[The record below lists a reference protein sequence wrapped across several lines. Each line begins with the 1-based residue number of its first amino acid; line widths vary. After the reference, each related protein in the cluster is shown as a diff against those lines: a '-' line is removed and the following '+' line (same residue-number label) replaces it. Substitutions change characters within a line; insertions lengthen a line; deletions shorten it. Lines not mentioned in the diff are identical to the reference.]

1 MFPRR
6 VIVMPIQLVLACVA
20 VQTIV
25 IGLLVADQR
34 RSKKRK
40 QVIKSHS
47 FDRLLADFSKN
58 LATGNP
64 DQLDEI
70 IEGGLQRLLRIIGGG
85 RVCWYEKREN
95 STSLERVYSV
105 HRADFP
111 ASPQSIQIEDIPYI
125 ARKLTN
131 NELVAIRDPRDL
143 PPEAARD
150 RQFLQDGAVRGL
162 VLIASDCDT
171 PQKGILGIAYVPGDF
186 RWSNDLLSHL
196 TVMNN
201 LIATTIERKLA
212 YERLHE
218 SEKRFRCLFRNA
230 PIGIALE
237 DLDGRLLF
245 VNPALCSMLGYNE
258 EELRG
263 MRCEEFSDPAF
274 AKEEERL
281 FQKLR
286 SSELPRYRLEKQFIR
301 RDQSRVWGRLDV
313 TLLRDGTG
321 GTPYVIGMM
330 EDITQ
335 RKQAD
340 FELNQ
345 TRAELQQL
353 AGYLIQNQEDERHRL
368 SRELHDDI
376 GQRLA
381 LLAIEF
387 DRLSQSLI
395 KTEGVDL
402 TDQLEQITSLRTQ
415 ANEITS
421 DIHQLSHQLHSSK
434 LQHLGLRSALA
445 ELARQLGNKNQMAIT
460 LKADKNDSLLLPEV
474 ALCLFRV
481 SQEALSNIV
490 RHSGAASAQIE
501 LTITE
506 GVATLK
512 IRDDGVGFDVNS
524 LAAGIGLVSMRERL
538 RMIGGDF
545 TVESHPS
552 KGTVITA
559 AVSLTVDRR
568 QEIA

>member
-1 MFPRR
+1 M
-6 VIVMPIQLVLACVA
+6 
-20 VQTIV
+20 
-25 IGLLVADQR
+25 
-34 RSKKRK
+34 
-40 QVIKSHS
+40 
-47 FDRLLADFSKN
+47 
-58 LATGNP
+58 
-64 DQLDEI
+64 
-70 IEGGLQRLLRIIGGG
+70 
-85 RVCWYEKREN
+85 
-95 STSLERVYSV
+95 ERVYSV
-105 HRADFP
+105 RRANFP
-111 ASPQSIQIEDIPYI
+111 ASPQSIQLEDIPYI
-125 ARKLTN
+125 SGKLVN
-131 NELVAIRDPRDL
+131 NEPVAITDPQDL

-150 RQFLQDGAVRGL
+150 IQFLQAGGVQGL
-162 VLIASDCDT
+162 VLVASDCDT
-171 PQKGILGIAYVPGDF
+171 PQKGILAVVYHPANF
-186 RWSNDLLSHL
+186 HWTNNLLSQL

-201 LIATTIERKLA
+201 LIVTTTERKLA

-218 SEKRFRCLFRNA
+218 SEKRFRCLFQNA

-237 DLDGRLLF
+237 DFDGNLLF
-245 VNPALCSMLGYNE
+245 VNPALCSMLGYDE

-263 MRCEEFSDPAF
+263 MRCEEFSDPSF

-281 FQKLR
+281 FEKLR
-286 SSELPRYRLEKQFIR
+286 ASELQRYRIEKQFIR

-313 TLLRDGTG
+313 TLLRDGSG

-335 RKQAD
+335 RRKAD
-340 FELNQ
+340 FELHQ

-387 DRLSQSLI
+387 DRLSQSLL
-395 KTEGVDL
+395 KTHGLEL
-402 TDQLEQITSLRTQ
+402 SNQLEQITALRTQ

-445 ELARQLGNKNQMAIT
+445 ELARQLGTTHQMSIT
-460 LKADKNDSLLLPEV
+460 LKADKNDVLLLPEV

-490 RHSGAASAQIE
+490 RHSGAKSAEIE
-501 LTITE
+501 LRVTDE
-506 GVATLK
+506 VAKLE
-512 IRDDGVGFDVNS
+512 IRDEGVGFDVNS
-524 LAAGIGLVSMRERL
+524 PATGIGLVSMRERL

-545 TVESHPS
+545 SVESHPR
-552 KGTVITA
+552 KGTVIVA
-559 AVSLTVDRR
+559 AVSLTVSRR

>member
-1 MFPRR
+1 
-6 VIVMPIQLVLACVA
+6 MPIQLVLACVGIQA
-20 VQTIV
+20 IV
-25 IGLLVADQR
+25 IGLLLVDQR
-34 RSKKRK
+34 RSKKHK
-40 QVIKSHS
+40 QFVKSRS
-47 FDRLLADFSKN
+47 FDRLLTDFSTN
-58 LATGNP
+58 LATGSP
-64 DQLDEI
+64 EEFDLI

-111 ASPQSIQIEDIPYI
+111 ASPQSIPLEDIPYI
-125 ARKLTN
+125 AMKLIN
-131 NELVAIRDPRDL
+131 NQSVVFRDPKEL
-143 PPEAARD
+143 PSEAARD
-150 RQFLQDGAVRGL
+150 REYLASGGVQGL
-162 VLIASDCDT
+162 VLVVSNCET
-171 PQKGILGIAYVPGDF
+171 PQKGILGIAYLPTDF
-186 RWSNDLLSHL
+186 RWTDDLLSQL

-201 LIATTIERKLA
+201 LILTTIERKLA

-218 SEKRFRCLFRNA
+218 SEKRFRYLFRNA

-237 DLDGRLLF
+237 DFDGKLLF
-245 VNPALCSMLGYNE
+245 VNPALCSMLGYEE

-274 AKEEERL
+274 AAEEDRL
-281 FQKLR
+281 FQKLQ
-286 SSELPRYRLEKQFIR
+286 SSELPRYRIEKQFIR
-301 RDQSRVWGRLDV
+301 RDKSRVWGRLDV

-321 GTPYVIGMM
+321 GTPYVIGMI

-335 RKQAD
+335 RRQAD
-340 FELNQ
+340 YELHQ

-387 DRLSQSLI
+387 DRLSQSLS
-395 KTEGVDL
+395 KTPSVDL
-402 TDQLEQITSLRTQ
+402 TDQLEQITALRTQ

-445 ELARQLGNKNQMAIT
+445 ELARQIGTKHQMAIT
-460 LKADKNDSLLLPEV
+460 LKADKNDTLLLPEV

-490 RHSGAASAQIE
+490 RHSGAKSAEID
-501 LTITE
+501 LSVVD
-506 GVATLK
+506 GVAKLQ
-512 IRDDGVGFDVNS
+512 IRDEGVGFEVNS
-524 LAAGIGLVSMRERL
+524 PASGIGLVSMRERL

-545 TVESHPS
+545 SVESCRN

-559 AVSLTVDRR
+559 AVSLTVSRQ